1 MAPKCCYNIPFFGGF
16 CAPTENPEPS
26 PLRHVSNEYTL
37 PAPCFRSAKCRRYWE
52 VGMFCR
58 AFGGVGCACADRR
71 RGGIMLFAFAMSAV
85 AWVFVLA
92 CSAATSTSP
101 EIVLQT
107 AWAAADV
114 QATQGGATIRGTV
127 YAGINLR
134 VSQLEV
140 TLADG
145 EVLELT
151 RVVPTNTGAGAA
163 CVTQMNI
170 SEWKAGDD
178 APWAVPAGAN
188 ASSVGLHATDEQLAL
203 CAHCYEQAAEAVRS
217 IVLSAITAVPTML
230 SDLQRATSFGDA
242 NCQKAL
248 GVITGTFSLL
258 SGIVGLQAFAR
269 GCLRSLPNEV
279 ALTNGATLAANWRP
293 GPGLVLLAVA
303 TLLKIVDIVCH
314 IAVPTPAAKR
324 DRAARDAKSLP
335 DYLHMGDGPE
345 RSTSAAEMKGGAV

>member
-1 MAPKCCYNIPFFGGF
+1 
-16 CAPTENPEPS
+16 
-26 PLRHVSNEYTL
+26 
-37 PAPCFRSAKCRRYWE
+37 
-52 VGMFCR
+52 
-58 AFGGVGCACADRR
+58 
-71 RGGIMLFAFAMSAV
+71 
-85 AWVFVLA
+85 
-92 CSAATSTSP
+92 
-101 EIVLQT
+101 
-107 AWAAADV
+107 
-114 QATQGGATIRGTV
+114 
-127 YAGINLR
+127 
-134 VSQLEV
+134 
-140 TLADG
+140 
-145 EVLELT
+145 
-151 RVVPTNTGAGAA
+151 
-163 CVTQMNI
+163 MNI

-335 DYLHMGDGPE
+335 DYLHMGE